1 MGQVPFS
8 IYFDLEMTSGKKIFY
23 EDSTLCSVSYVFV
36 VAFHPSLDIDRI
48 FVVRSFSHAFEQLN
62 DVAYYPMICFHI
74 LIW

>member
-8 IYFDLEMTSGKKIFY
+8 IYSDLEMTSGDID
-23 EDSTLCSVSYVFV
+23 EESTLYSVSYVFV
-36 VAFHPSLDIDRI
+36 VVFHPNLDTDRI
-48 FVVRSFSHAFEQLN
+48 FVVTSFIHAFEQMN